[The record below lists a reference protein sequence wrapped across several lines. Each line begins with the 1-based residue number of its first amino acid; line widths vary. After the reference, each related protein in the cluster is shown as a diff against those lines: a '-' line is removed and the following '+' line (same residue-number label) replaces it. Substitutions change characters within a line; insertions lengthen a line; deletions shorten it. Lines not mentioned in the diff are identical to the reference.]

1 MLLRTSISF
10 LQYAFAAAAGLLLLD
25 AMLVIFTVAAVMAGD
40 ANVQHISFF
49 DAQIRFL
56 LQ

>member
-1 MLLRTSISF
+1 MLLRTSISV
-10 LQYAFAAAAGLLLLD
+10 LQYAFAAAVGLFVLD
-25 AMLVIFTVAAVMAGD
+25 AMLIIFTVTAVMAGD
-40 ANVQHISFF
+40 ANVQHVPFF